1 MSRSKRFRVFHVTSR
16 GTREAARKNGKESE
30 TRIERKPHKVKFKL
44 EPGKAG
50 AECLE
55 CDFKLGPSPKP
66 RHVIYNAEMHGQIT
80 ELVCDESAEL
90 AISYFISGI
99 RDGTIRGRDL

>member
-1 MSRSKRFRVFHVTSR
+1 MIFT
-16 GTREAARKNGKESE
+16 
-30 TRIERKPHKVKFKL
+30 L
-44 EPGKAG
+44 EPGVAR

-55 CDFKLGPSPKP
+55 CDFKLGLSPKP
-66 RHVIYNAEMHGQIT
+66 RHEIYNAEMHGQIT
-80 ELVCDESAEL
+80 EVVCDASAEL